1 MPVRLNR
8 FEMPKRVVKD
18 ASASTSRIGRYIA
31 EPFEIGY
38 ARTIGNS
45 IRRVLLSSLEGIAI
59 SSVRIEGA
67 SHEFTS
73 IPGVSEDVTMII
85 LALKKVLVKSYTREP
100 KTITIKRKG
109 PCKVTAADLA
119 VDNSIEVL
127 NPHLEIATVNADG
140 VFEMDAHFST
150 GRGFCPAEWDG
161 DNGKQQEIGVIPLDR
176 SYSPVIRVNFDVEN
190 TRVGQHTDYEKLTI
204 ELTTD
209 GRIDPDDALVTAS
222 AILRHHLDV
231 FVDFKKDVIEGLG
244 DSRYGG
250 DLGDDLKTKLNMNV
264 NEIELSVR
272 AANCLNNA
280 NIQTVGELVQKTEAD
295 MLKYRNF
302 GKKSLNEII
311 DKLEEM
317 GLGLGFKFD
326 PSLIDRK

>member
-1 MPVRLNR
+1 
-8 FEMPKRVVKD
+8 MPKRVVKD
-18 ASASTSRIGRYIA
+18 ASASTPRFGRYVA

-45 IRRVLLSSLEGIAI
+45 LRRVLLSSLEGMAI

-67 SHEFTS
+67 SHEFTTL
-73 IPGVSEDVTMII
+73 PGVAEDVTTII
-85 LALKKVLVKSYTREP
+85 LSLKKVLAKSYARGPRTVS
-100 KTITIKRKG
+100 IKRKG
-109 PCKVTAADLA
+109 PCKVTAGDLA
-119 VDNSIEVL
+119 LENNIEIL

-150 GRGFCPAEWDG
+150 GRGFCPAEWDSAT
-161 DNGKQQEIGVIPLDR
+161 GKQQEIGVIPLDR
-176 SYSPVIRVNFDVEN
+176 AYSPVARVNFEVDN

-204 ELTTD
+204 EVTTD

-231 FVDFKKDVIEGLG
+231 FVDFKKEVIEGG
-244 DSRYGG
+244 DASYFGQE
-250 DLGDDLKTKLNMNV
+250 LGDDLKTKLNMNV

-302 GKKSLNEII
+302 GKKSLTEII

-317 GLGLGFKFD
+317 GLCLGFKFD
-326 PSLIDRK
+326 PSLIDKK

>member
-1 MPVRLNR
+1 
-8 FEMPKRVVKD
+8 MPKRVVKD
-18 ASASTSRIGRYIA
+18 TSASTSRFGRYIA

-59 SSVRIEGA
+59 SSVRLEGA

-73 IPGVSEDVTMII
+73 LPGISEDVTTII
-85 LALKKVLVKSYTREP
+85 LALKKVLAKSYTREP
-100 KTITIKRKG
+100 KTVSIRRKG

-119 VDNSIEVL
+119 DNSIEIL
-127 NPHLEIATVNADG
+127 NPHLEIATVNSDG
-140 VFEMDAHFST
+140 IFELDAHFSS

-161 DNGKQQEIGVIPLDR
+161 HNGKQQEIGVIPLDR
-176 SYSPVIRVNFDVEN
+176 AYSPVVRVNFDVEN

-204 ELTTD
+204 EITTD
-209 GRIDPDDALVTAS
+209 GRVDPDEALVTAS

-231 FVDFKKDVIEGLG
+231 FVDFKKDIIEGSDDL
-244 DSRYGG
+244 RYGSE
-250 DLGDDLKTKLNMNV
+250 LGDDLKTKLNMNV

-280 NIQTVGELVQKTEAD
+280 NIQTVGELVMKTEAD

-302 GKKSLNEII
+302 GKKSLNEIMA
-311 DKLEEM
+311 KLEEM
-317 GLGLGFKFD
+317 GLFLGFKFD
-326 PSLIDRK
+326 PSLMEKK

>member
-1 MPVRLNR
+1 MSV
-8 FEMPKRVVKD
+8 
-18 ASASTSRIGRYIA
+18 STSRFGRYVA

-45 IRRVLLSSLEGIAI
+45 IRRVLLSSLEGLAI

-67 SHEFTS
+67 NHEFSS
-73 IPGVSEDVTMII
+73 IPGIFEDVTTII
-85 LALKKVLVKSYTREP
+85 LSLKKVLAKSFTREP
-100 KTITIKRKG
+100 KTISIKRKG
-109 PCKVTAADLA
+109 PCKILAGDLA
-119 VDNSIEVL
+119 AENSIEIL
-127 NPHLEIATVNADG
+127 NPNLEIATVNSDG

-161 DNGKQQEIGVIPLDR
+161 HNGKQQEIGVIPLDR
-176 SYSPVIRVNFDVEN
+176 SYSPVVRVNFDVDN

-204 ELTTD
+204 EITTD
-209 GRIDPDDALVTAS
+209 GRIDPDEALVTAS

-231 FVDFKKDVIEGLG
+231 FVDFKKEIIEGSDDLL
-244 DSRYGG
+244 RYGA
-250 DLGDDLKTKLNMNV
+250 DMGDDLKTKLNMNV

-311 DKLEEM
+311 AKLEEM
-317 GLGLGFKFD
+317 GLFLGFKFD
-326 PSLIDRK
+326 PSLIDKK